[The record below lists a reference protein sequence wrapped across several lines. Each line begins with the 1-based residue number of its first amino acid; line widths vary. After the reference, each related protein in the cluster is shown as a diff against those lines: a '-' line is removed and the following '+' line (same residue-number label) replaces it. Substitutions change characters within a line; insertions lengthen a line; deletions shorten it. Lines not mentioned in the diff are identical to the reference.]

1 MLFFNA
7 GESGKVTRN
16 PYPEAHLTKSSNSPP
31 PSGYATGQ
39 WRPGLVAKSRLRL
52 ILTDAVRI
60 PHAMQLN

>member
-31 PSGYATGQ
+31 PLATPLDNGV
-39 WRPGLVAKSRLRL
+39 LA
-52 ILTDAVRI
+52 
-60 PHAMQLN
+60 